1 MPPKSNAHKK
11 DSLDA
16 DSEDSNSNNSVSSKP
31 TNNKQPRMRP
41 GDISTSTTNEPSSAS
56 ATDVAVGAR
65 HPRTLHVA
73 AAAVPRSEKKPRR
86 AGFREQFLQKLRVML
101 DRESQNDDATVQW
114 STDGNSFIIIDQAQF
129 EEETIPTYFGNPI
142 VFASFLRKL
151 QRWGFNRVSS
161 RRSGSYEFGSPT
173 FKRMDAR
180 STSAS
185 ADDAAATTSTNTA
198 GNDGGG
204 ASSQVSQQQQQQVMA
219 QLNHQPMPNLQLPRQ
234 ADTSATADLIPNIH
248 RGTQQPSTTT
258 SSQQPVLHQNTNQ
271 MNNADVNSMLQN
283 IVGGLLSGQN
293 PVPNQQP
300 VPTHASQLN
309 NVAGNNYLQ
318 SFQQWQHPN
327 PTMNLLN
334 AVLNLVGV
342 PTSSTQMMGHS
353 DPSSQSNAVHALMSL
368 SGMLQQPSLPNTTTT
383 TPASGMS
390 SSAGAMMSQPNNN
403 NNNNM
408 MSIIALLLVLQRFAE
423 DEYQRRVQVDAIQN
437 AIITTIGHILGQTG
451 GFPNNNTAQQQ
462 QQVGAPPPSRQSQL
476 GSNNNNAAQSSSQQA
491 VGAPPPSSAAGN
503 NIQADSIAAILQA
516 AQRGDTA
523 AAPPEDTTR
532 AQNNGPV
539 TTNNSDSEDDDNDDD
554 EDSEEEDGPP
564 RSTPRKRKAA
574 SPDEDQYDADD
585 DSWNERLRPRKKSPP

>member
-219 QLNHQPMPNLQLPRQ
+219 QLNQQPMPAPNLQLPRQ
-234 ADTSATADLIPNIH
+234 ADTSATADLVPNIQ
-248 RGTQQPSTTT
+248 RSTQQPSTST
-258 SSQQPVLHQNTNQ
+258 SSQQPVLNQ
-271 MNNADVNSMLQN
+271 HMNQTNNADVNSMLQN
-283 IVGGLLSGQN
+283 IAGGLLSGQN

-309 NVAGNNYLQ
+309 NVAGNSYLQ
-318 SFQQWQHPN
+318 SFQQPWQHPN

-334 AVLNLVGV
+334 AV
-342 PTSSTQMMGHS
+342 
-353 DPSSQSNAVHALMSL
+353 MSL

>member
-1 MPPKSNAHKK
+1 MTTA
-11 DSLDA
+11 
-16 DSEDSNSNNSVSSKP
+16 SS
-31 TNNKQPRMRP
+31 TFAFQ
-41 GDISTSTTNEPSSAS
+41 
-56 ATDVAVGAR
+56 
-65 HPRTLHVA
+65 
-73 AAAVPRSEKKPRR
+73 
-86 AGFREQFLQKLRVML
+86 Q
-101 DRESQNDDATVQW
+101 
-114 STDGNSFIIIDQAQF
+114 
-129 EEETIPTYFGNPI
+129 ETIPTYFGNPI

-161 RRSGSYEFGSPT
+161 RRSGRYEFGSPT

-180 STSAS
+180 STSAP

-219 QLNHQPMPNLQLPRQ
+219 QLNQQSMPAPNLQLPRQ

-309 NVAGNNYLQ
+309 NVAGNSYLQ

-334 AVLNLVGV
+334 AVLNLVGG

-353 DPSSQSNAVHALMSL
+353 APSSQSNAVHALMSL
-368 SGMLQQPSLPNTTTT
+368 SGMLQQQPSLPNTNTTT

-403 NNNNM
+403 NM
-408 MSIIALLLVLQRFAE
+408 SSIIALLLVLQRFAE

-437 AIITTIGHILGQTG
+437 AIMTTIGRILGQVPT
-451 GFPNNNTAQQQ
+451 NNTAQPQQ
-462 QQVGAPPPSRQSQL
+462 QPQQPRRQSQL
-476 GSNNNNAAQSSSQQA
+476 GSNNNNTAQSSSSQQA

-516 AQRGDTA
+516 AQRGGDVA
-523 AAPPEDTTR
+523 AALPQDTTR

-539 TTNNSDSEDDDNDDD
+539 DDNDNSDSEDDDNDD
-554 EDSEEEDGPP
+554 EDSEEDGPP
-564 RSTPRKRKAA
+564 RSTPRKRKAS